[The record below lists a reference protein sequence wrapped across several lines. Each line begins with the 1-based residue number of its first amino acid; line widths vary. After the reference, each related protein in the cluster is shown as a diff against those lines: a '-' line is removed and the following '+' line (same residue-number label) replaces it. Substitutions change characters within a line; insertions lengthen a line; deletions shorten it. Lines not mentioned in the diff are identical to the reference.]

1 MPRSDHDKRRSGG
14 LVVADAPAPAPPP
27 ASTAEAQPESLDK
40 VRDILFGGQMRAV
53 DSRLQG
59 LEERLR
65 SDHEALRADF
75 VKQVES
81 LDAFIRSEIQLL
93 GERLAGERAKRTEEL
108 KSLAAEIKD
117 TIRALEKRHVKL
129 EEATNLADAGLRDQL
144 LLQAERASAEL
155 TRLGEKLTAEL
166 KRSHH
171 ELKSTKPDAA
181 ALSGLLS
188 ELAARVG
195 SLVAPPAKNSP
206 RG

>member
-1 MPRSDHDKRRSGG
+1 MPKNDHDKRKSGG
-14 LVVADAPAPAPPP
+14 VLIADAPAPA
-27 ASTAEAQPESLDK
+27 ATTDAAQPESLDK

-65 SDHEALRADF
+65 SDHDALRADF

-81 LDAFIRSEIQLL
+81 LDAFIRSEVQLL
-93 GERLAGERAKRTEEL
+93 GERLAAERAKRTEEL

-144 LLQAERASAEL
+144 LIQAERASTEL

-171 ELKSTKPDAA
+171 ELKSTKPDSA

-195 SLVAPPAKNSP
+195 SLAAPPAKNGP

>member
-1 MPRSDHDKRRSGG
+1 MPKNDHDKRRSGG
-14 LVVADAPAPAPPP
+14 VQVADAPPPAPA
-27 ASTAEAQPESLDK
+27 ADAQPESLDK

-75 VKQVES
+75 VKQ
-81 LDAFIRSEIQLL
+81 
-93 GERLAGERAKRTEEL
+93 RLSSERAKRTEEL

-144 LLQAERASAEL
+144 LLQAERASTEL
-155 TRLGEKLTAEL
+155 NRLGEKLTAEL
-166 KRSHH
+166 KRSHQ
-171 ELKSTKPDAA
+171 ELKTTKPDSA

-195 SLVAPPAKNSP
+195 SLAAPPAKNGQ